1 MVNIVKVVCQDH
13 LEVRLPLL
21 DVRHAS
27 AMDTVMNNEEYV
39 MTERDIVFV

>member
-21 DVRHAS
+21 DVRDAS
-27 AMDTVMNNEEYV
+27 AMDTVMNNEGYV
-39 MTERDIVFV
+39 IAEQDIVFV